1 MRKTNQ
7 NHSPRTHGI
16 ILLSRKSRVVV
27 HTHNTAAFSRQKQG
41 APEFLGHTENL
52 WKEELHFRL
61 LALIVI
67 PNSLERERG
76 GKGEVEHA
84 G

>member
-1 MRKTNQ
+1 M
-7 NHSPRTHGI
+7 
-16 ILLSRKSRVVV
+16 

-41 APEFLGHTENL
+41 APEFLGHAENL
-52 WKEELHFRL
+52 SKEELHLRL

-67 PNSLERERG
+67 PSSLERERRG
-76 GKGEVEHA
+76 RGEVEHA